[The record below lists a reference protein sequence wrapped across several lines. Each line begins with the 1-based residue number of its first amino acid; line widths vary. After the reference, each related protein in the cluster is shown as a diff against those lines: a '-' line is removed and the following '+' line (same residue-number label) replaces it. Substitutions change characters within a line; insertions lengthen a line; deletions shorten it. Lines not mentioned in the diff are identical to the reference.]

1 MKRAGGLDPPDR
13 GAFGGKNRIAGGPA
27 VRRARRA
34 RTTGLDSARP
44 AVTLAGVLWSLL
56 SAAVPDVAALPA
68 GAPLPVCPGTPNC
81 VCSEAGTPDD
91 RRVDPLPVRGDGA
104 APDPAAAWERF
115 QAVLKDAGASIKSD
129 TGALSH
135 AVFRTPVLRFPDDLF
150 ARLDAGN
157 GVIHVRS
164 SSRVG
169 RSDLGANRRRVEKL
183 RAAYLKA
190 GE

>member
-1 MKRAGGLDPPDR
+1 M
-13 GAFGGKNRIAGGPA
+13 
-27 VRRARRA
+27 RRARRA
-34 RTTGLDSARP
+34 RTTGLDSGDA

-91 RRVDPLPVRGDGA
+91 RRVDPLRFDHGPE
-104 APDPAAAWERF
+104 AAWERLRF
-115 QAVLKDAGASIKSD
+115 VLEGAGASIRID
-129 TGALSH
+129 TGAIAH
-135 AVFRTPVLRFPDDLF
+135 AVFTTRVLRFRDDLF
-150 ARLDAGN
+150 ARLDAAG
-157 GVIHVRS
+157 GAIHLRS

-183 RAAYLKA
+183 RAAFLKA
-190 GE
+190 GEQW